1 MLPISPAQAEPSFP
15 LSMKTNTRNNRDP
28 LVSVVIPVFNKCA
41 LTLQC
46 LESME
51 RVQTQAP
58 YEVIVVDNA
67 SSDGS
72 AGRIAQAA
80 PDVRVIRN
88 EINGGFARACNQGA
102 AASRGKYVLFLNN
115 DTIVLQG
122 WLDELVRELQTQ
134 PKVAVVGS
142 KLLYGSGLVQHAGVI
157 FGRESRSPFHPYRML
172 HADDPRVNHRRELS
186 AVTAACMLIR
196 AKWFQ
201 DCGGFCEEY
210 QNGYEDLDLCLSI
223 RRKGGVIVYQPRST
237 LIHLESQTPGRFGR
251 DAENRAKFFQR
262 WGGAILS
269 DEDAF
274 FFQDNYRVGAPRDAF
289 PEAPQLIPLRTE
301 EERRQWSVVA
311 RAQTLAAEWNQEEVR
326 AILCQT
332 NAWPKEYRVRR
343 WAGIVCH
350 KLGLREPACS
360 HFQAAIA
367 ETPDAELSLYLGN
380 NQSDS
385 NHERQASPATW
396 DKSLSLATQ
405 AIKSGQFESA
415 QDHLETALH
424 EGGPLK
430 LILPAMAQC
439 ARALGSFQQ
448 VEVALR
454 AAKNIGATRSNE
466 EPAAFR
472 VSTDERVS
480 KEQLQV
486 AAQPAPS
493 EPMPAGHLTSII
505 VLVRDQLEHTQACL
519 ESLKKHTPERYEL
532 ILVDNGSA
540 SATASWL
547 AQYAQKHEEVTL
559 IRNESN
565 RGFAA
570 GNNQGFAIARGD
582 TILLLNNDTI
592 VTPGWLSRMVKALR
606 DHPSTGI
613 VGPRSNRVAGAQ
625 LVPEPG
631 YRNTSELPAFAQD
644 WAIKHDGQCRETPRV
659 IGFCLLLRRS
669 VLESIGALD
678 EQYGSGNFEDDD
690 FCIRAGIAGYKALIV
705 DDSFVHH
712 VGGQTFRGSGIDYRQ
727 SMLKNWQLFKVK
739 WDLPP
744 TAPIEQGYRMPVVLP
759 ANARLREEIPDL
771 KTTHHLDPKSRCWS
785 EIHAAQPEP
794 AHNGATVRL
803 QLPPCALL
811 GRLAEARDLFGKK
824 QLQAAWQS
832 AIQRIVERS
841 FHPEAYLLL
850 AQIADAAGDGEAA
863 MKCAR
868 HASLLAPGW
877 KAPTKFLKARHG
889 TRCHPAWLQVPA
901 GLTPATPR
909 LSVCLIARN
918 EEKFLPQCLES
929 VRGLA
934 DQIIVVDTGSTDRTI
949 EIAKEHGAEVFHFT
963 WCDDFSAARNV
974 ALEHARGDWV
984 LMLDADEVLPPE
996 NHDRIRKLMNERSVM
1011 AWRLPIVDVGREDD
1025 GCSYVPRLYRNAP
1038 ALFYVGRVHEQVFG
1052 SIEVVR
1058 EPWGLAN
1065 RLGDAALRHYGYTE
1079 AVVRDRNKIERNLKL
1094 LEKAI
1099 HELPDEPSL
1108 LMNYGLELV
1117 RSSKREEGLQQY
1129 FLAFS
1134 LMSELPD
1141 VQVVPECREM
1151 LLAQISTHLLA
1162 DNRLEEIVRILTS
1175 PLARKGGLTG
1185 SLHFTLGLA
1194 LMRLEKYAEA
1204 SEEMRRCIAKRDQP
1218 ALTPIN
1224 KEIRGIGPRHCL
1236 AMCLAKAGRHQE
1248 ANQAFLEAITEAPKS
1263 KPVRLDYARYLIT
1276 QLKPVEALQLLH
1288 GVVADSPNDDT
1299 AWKLGA
1305 EVALSQPEFIEVAE
1319 DWTAEARQHLP
1330 EDRVIRCQAAE
1341 ALMLANKPE
1350 EARDLW
1356 RPLSTEATPSQ
1367 MAALILCEV
1376 ALGKPQFFPENDRE
1390 SAVSM
1395 EFIRWYQKLIKFGA
1409 NKLIVQLNASLGT
1422 LAAALPSAAR
1432 LLHAAMLE
1440 AEAQPA

>member
-1 MLPISPAQAEPSFP
+1 
-15 LSMKTNTRNNRDP
+15 MKTNTRNNRDP

-72 AGRIAQAA
+72 AARVTQAA

-88 EINGGFARACNQGA
+88 EVNGGFARACNQGA
-102 AASRGKYVLFLNN
+102 ATSRGKYVLFLNN
-115 DTIVLQG
+115 DTILLQG
-122 WLDELVRELQTQ
+122 WMDELVRELQTQ

-157 FGRESRSPFHPYRML
+157 FGRESRSPYHPYRML

-210 QNGYEDLDLCLSI
+210 RNGYEDLDLCLTI

-237 LIHLESQTPGRFGR
+237 LIHLESQTPGRFGH
-251 DAENRAKFFQR
+251 DAENRSKFFQR

-274 FFQDNYRVGAPRDAF
+274 FFQDNYRVGATRDAF

-301 EERRQWSVVA
+301 EERRQWSTVA
-311 RAQTLAAEWNQEEVR
+311 RAQTLAAEWSQEEVR
-326 AILCQT
+326 AILCQAD
-332 NAWPKEYRVRR
+332 AWPKEYRVRR

-350 KLGLREPACS
+350 KLGLREAACS
-360 HFQAAIA
+360 HFQAATA
-367 ETPDAELSLYLGN
+367 ETPDTELSLYLSD
-380 NQSDS
+380 NQQGPDPIG
-385 NHERQASPATW
+385 HADAMTW
-396 DKSLSLATQ
+396 GGSLRLATQ

-415 QDHLETALH
+415 QDHLETALQ

-439 ARALGSFQQ
+439 ARALGAYQQ
-448 VEVALR
+448 VEVAMR

-472 VSTDERVS
+472 VSSAERAS
-480 KEQLQV
+480 KVQPNLT
-486 AAQPAPS
+486 AQPTPS
-493 EPMPAGHLTSII
+493 DPIVTGQLTSII

-519 ESLKKHTPERYEL
+519 ESLEQHTPEKHEL

-547 AQYAQKHEEVTL
+547 AQYATSREEVTL

-570 GNNQGFAIARGD
+570 GNNQGFAVARGD

-592 VTPGWLSRMVKALR
+592 VTPGWLKRMIKALQ
-606 DHPSTGI
+606 DHPATGI

-631 YRNTSELPAFAQD
+631 YRNTSELPTFARE
-644 WAIKHDGQCRETPRV
+644 WAQKNAGQCRETPRV

-669 VLESIGALD
+669 VLETVGALD

-690 FCIRAGIAGYKALIV
+690 FCIRAGIAGYKAMIV

-712 VGGQTFRGSGIDYRQ
+712 VGGQTFRGAGIDYRQ
-727 SMLKNWQLFKVK
+727 SMLKNWQLFKTK
-739 WDLPP
+739 WDLSP
-744 TAPIEQGYRMPVVLP
+744 TAPIEQGYRVPVVLP
-759 ANARLREEIPDL
+759 TSARLREEIPDL
-771 KTTHHLDPKSRCWS
+771 KTTHCWDAKSRSWKENSPARS
-785 EIHAAQPEP
+785 EPGR
-794 AHNGATVRL
+794 NGAIVGL

-811 GRLAEARDLFGKK
+811 GHLAEARDLFGKK
-824 QLQAAWQS
+824 QFQAAWRS
-832 AIQRIVERS
+832 TLQRIAERP

-863 MKCAR
+863 IKCAR

-889 TRCHPAWLQVPA
+889 TRCHPSWLEMPA
-901 GLTPATPR
+901 GLAQAAPR

-934 DQIIVVDTGSTDRTI
+934 EQIVVVDTGSTDRTI
-949 EIAKEHGAEVFHFT
+949 EIAKEHGAEVFHFS

-974 ALEHARGDWV
+974 ALENAHSDWV
-984 LMLDADEVLPPE
+984 LMLDADEVLLPE
-996 NHDRIRKLMNERSVM
+996 SHDRIRKLMNERSVM
-1011 AWRLPIVDVGREDD
+1011 AWRLPIIDVGREDE
-1025 GCSYVPRLYRNAP
+1025 GCSYVPRLFRNAP

-1058 EPWGLAN
+1058 EPWGLGN
-1065 RLGDAALRHYGYTE
+1065 RLGDGVLRHYGYTQ

-1117 RSSKREEGLQQY
+1117 RSGRREDGLQQY
-1129 FLAFS
+1129 FLAYS

-1141 VQVVPECREM
+1141 AQVVPECREM
-1151 LLAQISTHLLA
+1151 LLTQISTHLLA
-1162 DNRLEEIVRILTS
+1162 DNRLEEIVRILS
-1175 PLARKGGLTG
+1175 SSLARKGGLTG

-1204 SEEMRRCIAKRDQP
+1204 GDEMRRCIAKRDQP
-1218 ALTPIN
+1218 ALAPIN

-1248 ANQAFLEAITEAPKS
+1248 ANQAFLDAITEAPKS
-1263 KPVRLDYARYLIT
+1263 KPVRLDYAKYLIT

-1288 GVVADSPNDDT
+1288 GVIAESPNDDT
-1299 AWKLGA
+1299 VWKLGA
-1305 EVALSQPEFIEVAE
+1305 EVALSRPEFIEVAE
-1319 DWTAEARQHLP
+1319 DWTAEARRHLP
-1330 EDRVIRCQAAE
+1330 EDRVIRSQAAE
-1341 ALMLANKPE
+1341 ALMLAGKLE

-1356 RPLSTEATPSQ
+1356 RPLPATGAAPSQ
-1367 MAALILCEV
+1367 LAALILCEV

-1390 SAVSM
+1390 PAVSM

-1409 NKLIVQLNASLGT
+1409 DKLIFQLNASLGT
-1422 LAAALPSAAR
+1422 LAAVLPSAAR
-1432 LLHAAMLE
+1432 MLHAAMAE
-1440 AEAQPA
+1440 ADAQPA